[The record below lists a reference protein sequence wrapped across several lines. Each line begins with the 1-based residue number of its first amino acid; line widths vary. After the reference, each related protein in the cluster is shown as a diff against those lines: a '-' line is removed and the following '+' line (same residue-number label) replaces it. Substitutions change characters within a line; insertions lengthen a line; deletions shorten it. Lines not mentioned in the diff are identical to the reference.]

1 MSNESV
7 DAAIQAVG
15 NIDLTESTVQDIERI
30 KKHLNNIRNNIIKAL
45 PPSGKQYVTKNQG
58 KTGLLYMLEN
68 DVTVKQVWAWLKDTY
83 KKDDQWVK
91 EAKKLS
97 FYYSKELYIELLD
110 NELIAGMRKGKLIR
124 QSTFTNSSSYNHLLR
139 QVHTAKE
146 IYIDGIL
153 NKELIQ
159 KQLNEISLLS
169 DRVNALEDK
178 VELLEISTDFL
189 LIDTK
194 VEAKLLR
201 DQGVSQKD
209 LAAKYGV
216 TTRTIRNWINGGK

>member
-1 MSNESV
+1 MSNETIDSV
-7 DAAIQAVG
+7 IQAIG
-15 NIDLTESTVQDIERI
+15 NINCTDSTIQDIERI
-30 KKHLNNIRNNIIKAL
+30 KKQLNRVRGSIVKNL
-45 PPSGKQYVTKNQG
+45 PPSGKQYVTKTQG

-68 DVTVKQVWAWLKDTY
+68 DVTVKQVWTWLKDTY
-83 KKDDQWVK
+83 KKDDQWVNQ
-91 EAKKLS
+91 AKKLS

-110 NELIAGMRKGKLIR
+110 HDLLLGMRKGKLIR

-139 QVHTAKE
+139 QVSTAKE
-146 IYIDGIL
+146 LYIEGVT

-159 KQLNEISLLS
+159 KQAYEISSLG

-178 VELLEISTDFL
+178 VELLEISTNHL

-194 VEAKLLR
+194 IEAKLLS

-216 TTRTIRNWINGGK
+216 TTRTIRNWIN